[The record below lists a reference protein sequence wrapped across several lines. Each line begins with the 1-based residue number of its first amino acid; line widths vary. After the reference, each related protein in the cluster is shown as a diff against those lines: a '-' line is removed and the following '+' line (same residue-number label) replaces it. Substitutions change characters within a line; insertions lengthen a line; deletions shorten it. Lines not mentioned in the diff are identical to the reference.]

1 MIAIARWIP
10 IQASQARINSPST
23 LELPNHLGFVELVDS
38 PGGKE
43 GTAATQTFQSP
54 GDQHQTRRVSIKS
67 MHQMVIPTPM
77 LQSGDQRILQ
87 MRAAAGLRQQPRRF
101 QHHQQP
107 GIPMR
112 DRQIVRA

>member
-43 GTAATQTFQSP
+43 GTAATQTFQTPS
-54 GDQHQTRRVSIKS
+54 DQHQTRRVSIKS
-67 MHQMVIPTPM
+67 MHKMVIPTPI

-101 QHHQQP
+101 QHHHKP
-107 GIPMR
+107 GIPMH
-112 DRQIVRA
+112 DRKIVRA